1 MTRNVFFF
9 RLLHM
14 FDDDEPRKTEKG
26 LNRNLELLSVNE
38 LEAYIEELKLEIKR
52 AEEDIEKKKNVF
64 SEADKFF
71 K

>member
-1 MTRNVFFF
+1 
-9 RLLHM
+9 M